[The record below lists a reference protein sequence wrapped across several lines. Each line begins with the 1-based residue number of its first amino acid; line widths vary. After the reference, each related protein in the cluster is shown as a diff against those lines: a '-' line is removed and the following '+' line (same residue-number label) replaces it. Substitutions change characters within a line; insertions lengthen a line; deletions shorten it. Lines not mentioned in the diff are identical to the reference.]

1 MDKLGRV
8 WNRLSTRRLSH
19 FGSSAALKDEDG
31 NENAP
36 PDTKEE
42 VFELFAKTT
51 TGPKQH
57 RPSATSTISASG
69 DTSGEDRRHGSSSK
83 TRSVLSGRPSTPRGR
98 ISRHRSSSPNHNHE
112 VHSSNLHMSA
122 SMSASLGGTS
132 MAANQHTMVTTAP
145 NSTGEAQ
152 QTLPTHTPQ
161 TSNRLAVPGAAQEI
175 SSSQMSSNDRSLVP
189 DTKTLHTTFAPTY
202 VPTDNVEMS
211 PVTATQF
218 SEAHNHHSEVSL
230 LKRNH
235 FVGSDGNRS

>member
-1 MDKLGRV
+1 METKTPHRTPRKRFSSCSLRQPQG
-8 WNRLSTRRLSH
+8 LSSIGQVR
-19 FGSSAALKDEDG
+19 
-31 NENAP
+31 P
-36 PDTKEE
+36 
-42 VFELFAKTT
+42 V
-51 TGPKQH
+51 
-57 RPSATSTISASG
+57 PSARLVTQAVRTAG
-69 DTSGEDRRHGSSSK
+69 MAPAPRRGQF
-83 TRSVLSGRPSTPRGR
+83 GRPSTPRGR

-132 MAANQHTMVTTAP
+132 MAASQHTMVTTAP

-218 SEAHNHHSEVSL
+218 SEAHNHHSEDVNTKL
-230 LKRNH
+230 NH
-235 FVGSDGNRS
+235 KDAHICAGSVQATSTSAFKEQVLHSSISIYFVLFYFC